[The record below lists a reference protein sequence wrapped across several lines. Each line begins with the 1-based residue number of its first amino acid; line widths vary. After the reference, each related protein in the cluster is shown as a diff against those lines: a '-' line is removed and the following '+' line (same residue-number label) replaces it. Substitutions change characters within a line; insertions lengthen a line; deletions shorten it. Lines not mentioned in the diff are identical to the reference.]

1 MGKAGEALL
10 SPIFNRVRSGRQQF
24 RFSGIKTEQGSGSAS
39 HAKTAHETN
48 GSGTGTTGVQWM
60 GANSQRRLVM
70 GKNGRRFTVGLAM
83 TLFWATL
90 SAVPA
95 FSHCEIPCGIYGDEM
110 RFAMMKED
118 IATIEKSMN
127 QVIEL
132 SKEAKPNY
140 NQIVRWVQNKEH
152 HADKIRDVVTQYFL
166 AQRVKPVLP
175 KGSAEHDAYVNQLT
189 LLHDMIVTSMKCK
202 QTTELSHVE
211 KLKQLVDSFSKAYLG
226 N

>member
-1 MGKAGEALL
+1 
-10 SPIFNRVRSGRQQF
+10 
-24 RFSGIKTEQGSGSAS
+24 
-39 HAKTAHETN
+39 
-48 GSGTGTTGVQWM
+48 
-60 GANSQRRLVM
+60 M
-70 GKNGRRFTVGLAM
+70 GKNARMTVIGIAM
-83 TLFWATL
+83 TLIGVML
-90 SAVPA
+90 SALPA

-152 HADKIRDVVTQYFL
+152 HADKIRDVVTQYFI
-166 AQRVKPVLP
+166 AQRVKPVSS
-175 KGSAEHDAYVNQLT
+175 KGSAEYDVYVNKLK
-189 LLHDMIVTSMKCK
+189 LLHEMIVTSMMCK
-202 QTTELSHVE
+202 QTTDLAHVE